1 MYQEDA
7 NDLPAVVVVY
17 RQSEARSGFTLQA
30 AVKAASKRMSAVGWE
45 FAFAG

>member
-30 AVKAASKRMSAVGWE
+30 ASKRMSAVGWE